1 MKRIV
6 GLVLFCWAAAVCAQ
20 EMPVL
25 ELEKGVS
32 KAQLQL
38 LNDLAVRKKWREQQA
53 KSAPS
58 DALPEVV
65 MPDFTDEPLSPA
77 VQMYLYMS
85 PADAARLLSS
95 MPEEEAF
102 DIFKR
107 IPSYRSALILAKL
120 PEDVAKRWTL
130 RLAGQND

>member
-1 MKRIV
+1 MKHVVWIV
-6 GLVLFCWAAAVCAQ
+6 LLVWASFSWAQ

-38 LNDLAVRKKWREQQA
+38 LNDLAARRSAQQA
-53 KSAPS
+53 QTVPTILENETSV
-58 DALPEVV
+58 DAVRQIP
-65 MPDFTDEPLSPA
+65 PA

-85 PADAARLLSS
+85 PVDAARLLSA

-102 DIFKR
+102 DIFKQ
-107 IPSYRSALILAKL
+107 IPSYRAALILARL
-120 PEDVAKRWTL
+120 PADLAKRWTL
-130 RLAGQND
+130 RLTGKND